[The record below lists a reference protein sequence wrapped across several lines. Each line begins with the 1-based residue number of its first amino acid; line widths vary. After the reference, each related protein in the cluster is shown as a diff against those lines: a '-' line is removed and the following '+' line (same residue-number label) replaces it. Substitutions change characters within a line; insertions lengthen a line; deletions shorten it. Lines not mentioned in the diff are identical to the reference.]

1 MTKAD
6 LPTLRPTLR
15 PTLARRVMMLGYNGA
30 QVLDIAGPAQVFVH
44 ARGAD
49 GKPAYAAEIVGRTP
63 GPMLTTGGISLLP
76 DRILDDIGEADLE
89 GLDTFIVSGGIGS
102 RALAQDAEVLD
113 FIRRASGQARR
124 TVSICTG
131 ALLLAAAGLLDG
143 RRAATH
149 WAFAAQLKR
158 DYPRVEVDDDAIY
171 IRDGNIWTSAGVTA
185 GMDLALALV
194 EDDLGREQALLIAR
208 HLVMFLMR
216 PGGQSQFSAQLA
228 AQAVDDERIAPICA
242 HIVEN
247 PREPLTVPALAE
259 RAHMSERTFAR
270 RFAAATGT
278 TPALFVERARL
289 DDARRRLSDS
299 AAPIEAI
306 AQDAGFGGGE
316 RMRRAFLRHLGV
328 TPNRYR
334 ERFQTARRPHLI
346 ATGEHQHVS

>member
-1 MTKAD
+1 MSQD
-6 LPTLRPTLR
+6 SLNIRPR
-15 PTLARRVMMLGYNGA
+15 RRVMTLGYNGA
-30 QVLDIAGPAQVFVH
+30 QVLDVAGPMQIFTNAQ
-44 ARGAD
+44 GPD
-49 GKPAYAAEIVGRTP
+49 GKPAYQAEIVCRTP
-63 GPMLTTGGISLLP
+63 GPMRTTGGVALLP
-76 DRILDDIGEADLE
+76 DRTIADVTEVELA
-89 GLDTFIVSGGIGS
+89 GLDTFIVSGGTGS
-102 RALAQDAEVLD
+102 RVLAQDTGLLD
-113 FIRRASGQARR
+113 FIRRASASARR

-143 RRAATH
+143 KRAATH
-149 WAFAAQLKR
+149 WAYAPTLRRA
-158 DYPRVEVDDDAIY
+158 YPGVDVDDDAIY
-171 IRDGNIWTSAGVTA
+171 IRDGNVWTSAGVTA

-194 EDDLGREQALLIAR
+194 EEDLGREQALLIAR

-228 AQAVDDERIAPICA
+228 AQSVDDERIAPICA

-247 PREPLTVPALAE
+247 PRDELSVPALAE

-299 AAPIEAI
+299 ELPLETI
-306 AQDAGFGGGE
+306 AYDAGFGGGE

-334 ERFQTARRPHLI
+334 ERFQTARRPITI
-346 ATGEHQHVS
+346 AMGEQSYVS